1 VRTVEPL
8 IKAESVVL
16 VRDFADAPMR
26 LTTDEEK
33 LRQIVINLLSNAAK
47 FTPQGTITIAAM
59 QRDDAVTIAVRDTG
73 IGIPAD
79 KLELV
84 FEEFEQAGRTGA
96 DMQRGTGLGLTIS
109 RRFARLMGGDITA
122 TSTLGAGSTFTLTL
136 PMRYSGP
143 A

>member
-1 VRTVEPL
+1 
-8 IKAESVVL
+8 
-16 VRDFADAPMR
+16 
-26 LTTDEEK
+26 
-33 LRQIVINLLSNAAK
+33 
-47 FTPQGTITIAAM
+47 
-59 QRDDAVTIAVRDTG
+59 
-73 IGIPAD
+73 
-79 KLELV
+79 V

-109 RRFARLMGGDITA
+109 RRLARLMGGDITA